1 MANPVPANEFDVQYQ
16 QILKKIL
23 KHGYEEMNERTGH
36 VCKSLP
42 GQTMQFDLEKGF
54 PLLTLR
60 KIPLKVFIA
69 EQVWFLMGGRDLKF
83 LQKFTKI
90 WDDFA
95 EENNCVESA
104 YGYRWRKHFGR
115 DQIAGLV
122 QLLKNDPSSRHG
134 VILMWDAADDGLA
147 NGTAKKNVPCPYTFT
162 VQIIGGRLH
171 LHLVIRSNDMML
183 GNPHDTA
190 GFAFLAH
197 VLAQKIGVG
206 VGLLTISISNA
217 HIYDIHF
224 DQAQQIV
231 DRECAS
237 GPIKFSC
244 PVDAFDRAM
253 SGDGPA
259 ETLVGEAWEQLK
271 NEYHP
276 QDSLGRMEIVL

>member
-1 MANPVPANEFDVQYQ
+1 MKNQFDVQYQ
-16 QILKKIL
+16 QLLRNIME
-23 KHGYEEMNERTGH
+23 HGIEELNERTGH

-42 GQTMQFDLEKGF
+42 GQTMQFDLSVGF

-69 EQVWFLMGGRDLKF
+69 EQIWFLMGGKDLSF

-115 DQIAGLV
+115 DQIDGLV
-122 QLLKNDPSSRHG
+122 RLLSEEPSSRHG
-134 VILMWDAADDGLA
+134 VILMWDPADDGLA
-147 NGTAKKNVPCPYTFT
+147 DGTKKKNVPCPYTFT
-162 VQIIGGRLH
+162 VQIIGGNLH

-190 GFAFLAH
+190 GFALLAHFLAEK
-197 VLAQKIGVG
+197 LGVG
-206 VGLLTISISNA
+206 VGFLTISISNA

-224 DQAQQIV
+224 EQAKEIIARDCLV
-231 DRECAS
+231 
-237 GPIKFSC
+237 GPIPFSC
-244 PVDAFDRAM
+244 PKDAFDRAEK
-253 SGDGPA
+253 GDGDS
-259 ETLVGEAWEQLK
+259 EELVQECFEQLK
-271 NEYHP
+271 SKYNP
-276 QDSLGRMEIVL
+276 QESLGRMSIVL